1 MTIVINCY
9 ATIAGELIKHITG
22 ECFRDVANRTCRV
35 FNDMTLHKLFCLFA
49 QQSNAETDSISVGEA
64 SRVEMTSE
72 TRILKKAKN
81 RSLIANRNHLRRKHH
96 RHMFERAERE
106 DDDKR
111 RCELCHQYQKITMTS
126 LENSAY
132 TDRTTLHRSV
142 SRWSSLCT
150 VRLRRASF
158 ASAFF
163 FCELN

>member
-96 RHMFERAERE
+96 RHMFERAER

-111 RCELCHQYQKITMTS
+111 RCEPPPIP
-126 LENSAY
+126 ENHDDVARKLS
-132 TDRTTLHRSV
+132 LHRSH
-142 SRWSSLCT
+142 SSPPL
-150 VRLRRASF
+150 SF
-158 ASAFF
+158 ALVFAVYGSFATSFIRF
-163 FCELN
+163 GFIFCQLN